1 MTFNTELWNTQT
13 PGAGGYEIE
22 RSLRFNSADSAYLNR
37 TPASAGN
44 RKTWTFSTWV
54 KRSGSGSRMDV
65 LSTNT
70 ATSGN
75 YLSLQFTS
83 DNALVFQYFNGD
95 IIKTSAVYRDFSAWM
110 HIVLAL
116 DTTLATAADR
126 VKLYVNGLRVTNFS
140 TDIISSVL
148 TQNSDQGINAV
159 QSHSIGRNDNGANVH
174 FDGYL
179 ADCFLIDGQAL
190 DPTDFGAFD
199 ATTGAWNPIAYTG
212 SYGTNGFHLDFA
224 DNSSAAALG
233 YDAAGSND
241 WTVNNI
247 SLGLTGKPVVYLTYT
262 GGSVPAGAYSASI
275 GSVSTLG
282 SYSGDTWTAT
292 NSGWVDTW
300 DFGGDSGVTS
310 FTLSNWNVGSYS
322 NQAWYLSN
330 DSSFS
335 SGVVTGPNSGT
346 ISEGTHSLVVSGT
359 RYRYL
364 RVQNIPS
371 ATYTLFGV
379 RSSAGAGADS
389 LRDSPTNGDPAN
401 DTGLGGEVPGNY
413 CTWNPIASNSIYFA
427 TLSNGNLDA
436 AASGNARIAFG
447 TIAIPSSG
455 KWYFEVTTTGSPSS
469 PYIGV
474 ASYGDTSTAYP
485 QDNIFPSVTYYGTDG
500 TKDVDGTYSAYG
512 ATYSNATIGV
522 AVNVDSSQV
531 TFYKD
536 GVSQGAISKA
546 VVGAFPFVSTAGGSG
561 TFILNA
567 GQRPFAYTA
576 PSGFKALCTAN
587 LPTPTIEDPS
597 TVMDVKLW
605 TGDGS
610 ATRSLTGIGFN
621 PDLVWLKSRSV
632 NNDHNLFDSVRGVE
646 KTLSSN
652 LTAAEVNQPIHG
664 YVTAFNSDGFSVA
677 GGSLG
682 DVNYASRTY
691 VAWTWDAGSSTA
703 TNNSGS
709 ISSQVRA
716 NASAGFSIVG
726 FAGTGTT
733 GTVGHGLGVAPAFI
747 IGKNRDSGSF
757 AWRVYHS
764 SLGGT
769 KTLYLNL
776 TNAAATDNDPWND
789 TNPTSTTISLLGGGA
804 LNRSGNNT
812 ILYCFA
818 PVEGYSAFG
827 SYTGNSSADGPFV
840 YTGFRPKFVLLKDIS
855 TSSYNWQIHDSVR
868 NPYNEVSNRL
878 EPNTST
884 AENAASGI
892 RDYLSNGFKIRT
904 TGAAVN
910 TSGSIYIWAAFA
922 ENPFALNAR
931 AR

>member
-1 MTFNTELWNTQT
+1 MSIINNGLLLAAEAAA
-13 PGAGGYEIE
+13 AGGYTID

-44 RKTWTFSTWV
+44 RKTWTWAAWV
-54 KRSGSGSRMDV
+54 KRSKSATQGLFGSVNAATQQRFEFISDKLYWVWSQGTAW
-65 LSTNT
+65 LNT
-70 ATSGN
+70 DA
-75 YLSLQFTS
+75 
-83 DNALVFQYFNGD
+83 VF
-95 IIKTSAVYRDFSAWM
+95 RDYSAWY
-110 HIVLAL
+110 HIVLTS
-116 DTTLATAADR
+116 DTDNSTAADR
-126 VKLYVNGLRVTNFS
+126 IKIYVNGVRYTLSGNTVS
-140 TDIISSVL
+140 SGEQWDIN
-148 TQNSDQGINAV
+148 TTV
-159 QSHSIGRNDNGANVH
+159 QHRIGTFYDGGSGNDW

-179 ADCFLIDGQAL
+179 ADVHFIDGQAL
-190 DPTDFGAFD
+190 DPTSFGEFD
-199 ATTGAWNPIAYTG
+199 TNGVWQPIAYGG

-818 PVEGYSAFG
+818 PVAGYSAFG
-827 SYTGNSSADGPFV
+827 SYTGNGSADGPFV
-840 YTGFRPKFVLLKDIS
+840 YTGMRPRWIMTKA
-855 TSSYNWQIHDSVR
+855 SSRLSAWYIHDTAR
-868 NPYNEVSNRL
+868 GTYNVIGPVL
-878 EPNTST
+878 AANTSA
-884 AENAASGI
+884 AEI
-892 RDYLSNGFKIRT
+892 TPTRLDILSNGFKIRDNDSEYN
-904 TGAAVN
+904 A
-910 TSGSIYIWAAFA
+910 SGDTYVWAAFA
-922 ENPFALNAR
+922 EHPFAYAR